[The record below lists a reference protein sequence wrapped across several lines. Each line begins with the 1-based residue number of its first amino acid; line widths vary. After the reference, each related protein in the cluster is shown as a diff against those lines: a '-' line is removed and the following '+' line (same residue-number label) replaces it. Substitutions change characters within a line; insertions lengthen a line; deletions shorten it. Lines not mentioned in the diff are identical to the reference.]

1 MTRYLGEGIARHL
14 GRATGLNAEDMEVV
28 AYGLEYLLSAGLG
41 ILLTLLAAFLLG
53 LLPETLALLACWI
66 LVRRLAG
73 GAHCST
79 LWRCAAGSCF
89 SAIAAVLI
97 SLFAAKSVPVYL
109 WAGAATIWAL
119 WATWRWAPNN
129 SKKPVRDPVRR
140 KLLRRRAL
148 MVELF
153 LGVAF
158 LLLSLNNSEMLRKM
172 AAAGGGGIASAAL
185 MISPAGLFIVNKF
198 DNFCNFLLT
207 LFNKEVK
214 MQ

>member
-1 MTRYLGEGIARHL
+1 MFIHCWRLAAGYPAFLPRPDHKQMAGQTPQLERGCLMTRYLGEGIARHL

-129 SKKPVRDPVRR
+129 SKNRWGSVRR
-140 KLLRRRAL
+140 K
-148 MVELF
+148 
-153 LGVAF
+153 
-158 LLLSLNNSEMLRKM
+158 
-172 AAAGGGGIASAAL
+172 
-185 MISPAGLFIVNKF
+185 PAPPG
-198 DNFCNFLLT
+198 
-207 LFNKEVK
+207 
-214 MQ
+214 